1 MNRSRD
7 VKEFLA
13 RGGKIKRLR
22 DAITRSYYENLE
34 ICGILEKERKKHG
47 VERERV
53 FFGGSPITNDERSE
67 NE

>member
-1 MNRSRD
+1 MWY
-7 VKEFLA
+7 
-13 RGGKIKRLR
+13 LR
-22 DAITRSYYENLE
+22 
-34 ICGILEKERKKHG
+34 KERKKHG

>member
-13 RGGKIKRLR
+13 RGGKIKRLP

-34 ICGILEKERKKHG
+34 ICGILEKK
-47 VERERV
+47 
-53 FFGGSPITNDERSE
+53 ERSMV
-67 NE
+67 